1 MDYGRLRA
9 AALRDGEDE
18 EAVTVDTRA
27 LIDKV
32 LARYSG
38 EWTTL
43 RELIQNAADAQA
55 TTVKIKWET
64 LPSTQIPLP
73 TTTDRSE
80 ILKHIITNHTLRRLI
95 VQNNGQP
102 FTKTDWGRLKRIA
115 EGNPDETKIGAFG
128 VGFYSVFADC
138 EEPFVS
144 SGQEAMAF
152 YWKGNALFT
161 RKLQLPED
169 QCSPDTAFVLD
180 YRNTTT
186 TLPNLLSVSQFLATS
201 LTFVALQNIE
211 FWIDDYKILH
221 LQKKTSP
228 SAEVALSRDV
238 ETTTKERLMKV
249 QSVERASAQIDASF
263 MSAIGWKPEVATAAK
278 NEAYGFGSS
287 EMPSLRSFFSRLT
300 ANTSTSKSSKAA
312 REEKA
317 AQEAISEDITVL
329 SSSSIFLR
337 VITAAI
343 KTSVSANFSAELE
356 RATKKP
362 PPRVTKLSVL
372 TSSYDETQASES
384 STESSNAVSKAT
396 DVFASVLPSKK
407 GGRIFIGFPTTQTT
421 GAGIH
426 ISAPSVIPTVE
437 REAIDLNARW
447 VRTWNIEMLRAA
459 GIVTR
464 LAFSTEMVELE
475 TKLQRDG
482 IVSGTGIT
490 AKEVAKYMPEA
501 LHTLNAFTFGDSTPS
516 GHVSQIIE
524 EAFWTSSRDPFVD
537 VYSSRGVLPANKV
550 RMGTPDLAKF
560 VDGIPVIPPQ
570 LEVIGFVRKLIDFDL
585 LTPITVDDVRLELS
599 GKPLNKE
606 QLINFIQWAGRK
618 AVQGELDPPSKERLL
633 DVAVGLV
640 GEGAED
646 RGGIIALG
654 SIQNYLSPNKIPAG
668 LPVPPSTIP
677 YDFTKNCKSE
687 DLQAL
692 GWASLDI
699 VPWLRFLIETNS
711 TRPDSQNMTK
721 TPDFSIRILTVLSK
735 SWDNLSQSSKG
746 TVTALLQGKAIM
758 PTKSGMKKPTE
769 SFFQSVKLFDDLPT
783 IQGCSSLKDKF
794 LTAIGVRKTVDLDTI
809 FTRLLNP
816 SMGAEDPGQAK
827 WSHVELIKYLA
838 SVRQDIPID
847 DLRKLKES
855 RICPAEAGQPG
866 LESITPSKQLYKVS
880 ELYEPKAPLRPLN
893 LRIIQWPGGNLRPG
907 SPEGKFLTDLGLR
920 AYPSV
925 VELVGM
931 MASSDP
937 TLRGNAMNY
946 FISYHHSNNYAN
958 VDIGS
963 APKAFLP
970 LQGNPKQ
977 LVPPSQCYT
986 NEAAAILGFN
996 ILKKDLHLH
1005 APKFGVR
1012 ADPPILECV
1021 ERLLASPP
1029 KNNQEAVSLF
1039 GYFSTR
1045 LNELG
1050 NISITKLRDAPIVP
1064 IVRGNRLSTSQ
1075 MSTGTG
1081 SKANQTVHLSPRHC
1095 YLGSSILYGEIF
1107 DFVDFGSSAN
1117 AFLSACGSKT
1127 EPTKLE
1133 IAQLAASEPARL
1145 LSILQSS
1152 EKYLNLLKTLA
1163 EDMSTLKRDKEL
1175 WKKMKSS
1182 PFLLA
1187 FKEISAPS
1195 KDKSSENEEE
1205 EASIRQYQLAT
1216 PGSIVILD
1224 DYISYRMFKDHLI
1237 CAPEEDVLETFYMA
1251 LGSQSLSA
1259 IVRVDLKV
1267 GSHSEKQDLAVWIR
1281 KHVLERSKLFI
1292 HEYARYSRD
1301 AIKHDAK
1308 WLENNL
1314 SVEAVRSV
1322 SLRRSLRESQSHTE
1336 KRSAASQKE
1345 KNGWVLYVATEP
1357 GRPDMYQVGHA
1368 VCQLI
1373 LNRPSQQ
1380 AYFFFEPFLKL
1391 DLLDLKARGYNVDR
1405 ILRAKAAEARIAEE
1419 ERRKA
1424 LDAEQAKIKER
1435 EEEFKRHR
1443 QAMGIER
1450 EHHNKTPPMKLPGA
1464 FGSPDEDDKAL
1475 VPAPSQGKRP
1485 RGLFSTLSRRFG
1497 FETSDEADESLK
1509 NMMGSNPEPVQ
1520 LPPDEGSRSGK
1531 NNEGKVTNPA
1541 IVQENLLNAV
1551 KSTRAHDSSQLYA
1564 PPSTREVK
1572 EQATYCD
1579 DTIGKDLYFVADAS
1593 NGMRVF
1599 VSNHIPNFNA
1609 ADFLKTNHA
1618 AINAFASLL
1627 LTVGAVYSINRSA
1640 IHIFYEQG
1648 GNTIAFN
1655 RAGSIFC
1662 NLRFYNQ
1669 LHGDQP
1675 ASGEARASAAVW
1687 WWVVVA
1693 HELAH
1698 NLVGPHNADH
1708 SYYTESFIQ
1717 QYFPRMMTKVTELMG
1732 ATMRRSQSRPGS
1744 SSRQVNTLPPSQ
1756 NPTNPYALFGG
1767 SPQPGQSAISDPST
1781 IGSFQ
1786 PTPPP
1791 PPPPYER

>member
-80 ILKHIITNHTLRRLI
+80 ILKHIITNHTLRRLV

-144 SGQEAMAF
+144 SGPEAMAF

-161 RKLQLPED
+161 RKLQVPED
-169 QCSPDTAFVLD
+169 QRTPDTAFVLD

-186 TLPNLLSVSQFLATS
+186 MLPNLLSVGQFLATS

-249 QSVERASAQIDASF
+249 HSVERASAQIDASF
-263 MSAIGWKPEVATAAK
+263 MSAIGWKPQVATAAK
-278 NEAYGFGSS
+278 GEAYGFGNS

-300 ANTSTSKSSKAA
+300 ANTSTSKTSKSA

-317 AQEAISEDITVL
+317 AQDAISEDITVL

-337 VITAAI
+337 VTTAAI

-362 PPRVTKLSVL
+362 PPKMAKLSIL
-372 TSSYDETQASES
+372 TSSYDETQASKS
-384 STESSNAVSKAT
+384 SANSKAVSKAT

-459 GIVTR
+459 GIMAR
-464 LAFSTEMVELE
+464 LAFSNEMVELQI
-475 TKLQRDG
+475 KLQRAAET
-482 IVSGTGIT
+482 SGTGIT
-490 AKEVAKYMPEA
+490 SKEVAKYMPEA

-524 EAFWTSSRDPFVD
+524 EAFWTSYKNPFVE
-537 VYSSRGVLPANKV
+537 VYSSRGVLPTSKV
-550 RMGTPDLAKF
+550 RIGSQELAKF
-560 VDGIPVIPPQ
+560 VDGIPVIPPE
-570 LEVIGFVRKLIDFDL
+570 LETIGFVQKLTDFDL
-585 LTPITVDDVRLELS
+585 LSPITVDDVRLELS
-599 GKPLNKE
+599 GKPLDKD
-606 QLINFIQWAGRK
+606 QLINFIQWAGKK
-618 AVQGELDPPSKERLL
+618 AVQGELDPASKDRLL

-640 GEGAED
+640 SEGAED
-646 RGGIIALG
+646 QGGIIALG

-668 LPVPPSTIP
+668 LPVPPTTLP
-677 YDFTKNCKSE
+677 YDFTKSCNSTE
-687 DLQAL
+687 LQAL
-692 GWASLDI
+692 GWTSLEI
-699 VPWLRFLIETNS
+699 VPWLRFLIETRS
-711 TRPDSQNMTK
+711 TRPEGQNMIK
-721 TPDFSIRILTVLSK
+721 SPDFAIRILTVLSK
-735 SWDNLSQSSKG
+735 NWDNLSQSSKA
-746 TVTALLQGKAIM
+746 TVTLLLQNHTVM
-758 PTKSGMKKPTE
+758 PTKLGMRKPTE
-769 SFFQSVKLFDDLPT
+769 AFFQSVKLFDDLPT
-783 IQGCSSLKDKF
+783 IEGCSSIKDKF

-816 SMGAEDPGQAK
+816 STETEDPGRTK

-838 SVRQDIPID
+838 SVRQDIPAN
-847 DLRKLKES
+847 DLKKLKES
-855 RICPAEAGQPG
+855 RICPAEAGPSG
-866 LESITPSKQLYKVS
+866 LESSVASPQLYKIS
-880 ELYEPKAPLRPLN
+880 ELYEPKGPLRPLN
-893 LRIIQWPGGNLRPG
+893 VKIIQWPGGILRPG
-907 SPEGKFLTDLGLR
+907 STEGKFLIDLGLR
-920 AYPSV
+920 PYPSV
-925 VELVGM
+925 DELVDM
-931 MASSDP
+931 MASSDS

-946 FISYHHSNNYAN
+946 FISYHHSNHYVNF
-958 VDIGS
+958 DIGS

-977 LVPPSQCYT
+977 LVTPSQCFT
-986 NEAAAILGFN
+986 NEAAAVLGFD
-996 ILKKDLHLH
+996 ILRRDLHPH
-1005 APKFGVR
+1005 APKFGVL
-1012 ADPPILECV
+1012 ADPPILQCV
-1021 ERLLASPP
+1021 ERLIAKAPQ
-1029 KNNQEAVSLF
+1029 NHQEAVSLF

-1050 NISITKLRDAPIVP
+1050 SNLITKLRDAPIVP
-1064 IVRGNRLSTSQ
+1064 VARGKGLSTSHTP
-1075 MSTGTG
+1075 TGTG
-1081 SKANQTVHLSPRHC
+1081 GKISKEVHLSPRHC
-1095 YLGSSILYGEIF
+1095 YLGSSSMYGEIF

-1133 IAQLAASEPARL
+1133 IAQLAAGEPARL
-1145 LSILQSS
+1145 LSVLQSP
-1152 EKYLNLLKTLA
+1152 EKYLSLLKFLA
-1163 EDMSTLKRDKEL
+1163 EDMATIKRDKEL

-1187 FKEISAPS
+1187 FKEIGAPS
-1195 KDKSSENEEE
+1195 KEKASESEEE
-1205 EASIRQYQLAT
+1205 EAPIRQYQLAA
-1216 PGSIVILD
+1216 PAAIVILD
-1224 DYISYRMFKDHLI
+1224 DYISYRLFKDYLV
-1237 CAPEEDVLETFYMA
+1237 CAPEEDVLESFYMA
-1251 LGSQSLSA
+1251 LGSHTLSE
-1259 IVRVDLKV
+1259 IVQEDLKI
-1267 GSHSEKQDLAVWIR
+1267 GPHSEKQDGAVWLR
-1281 KHVLERSKLFI
+1281 KHVLERSKIFI
-1292 HEYARYSRD
+1292 HEYAKYTRD

-1314 SVEAVRSV
+1314 TVEAVRSV
-1322 SLRRSLRESQSHTE
+1322 SLRRSLRDQGQSHTE
-1336 KRSAASQKE
+1336 RRSAASK
-1345 KNGWVLYVATEP
+1345 KSRNGWVLYVAAESS
-1357 GRPDMYQVGHA
+1357 RPDMYQVGQA
-1368 VCQLI
+1368 VCHLI

-1391 DLLDLKARGYNVDR
+1391 DLLDLRGRGYNVDR

-1424 LDAEQAKIKER
+1424 LDAEQARIRER
-1435 EEEFKRHR
+1435 DEEFRRHG
-1443 QAMGIER
+1443 QAISTPTR
-1450 EHHNKTPPMKLPGA
+1450 EQHIKTPEPRMPGG
-1464 FGSPDEDDKAL
+1464 FGSPDDDDRAL
-1475 VPAPSQGKRP
+1475 PPPPPSTSRGTKP
-1485 RGLFSTLSRRFG
+1485 KGLFSNLSKRFG
-1497 FETSDEADESLK
+1497 FDTSDEAED
-1509 NMMGSNPEPVQ
+1509 NMNNFMGSNPEPVR
-1520 LPPDEGSRSGK
+1520 LPPDEPSKPGK
-1531 NNEGKVTNPA
+1531 NDGKVTNPA
-1541 IVQENLLNAV
+1541 IIQQNLLNAIR
-1551 KSTRAHDSSQLYA
+1551 STRAHDSSQVYS

-1599 VSNHIPNFNA
+1599 VSNAIPDFNPA
-1609 ADFLKTNHA
+1609 HFLSVNHG
-1618 AINAFASLL
+1618 AINSFASLL
-1627 LTVGAVYSINRSA
+1627 LEVAAVYSINRTA
-1640 IHIFYEQG
+1640 VHIFYEHG

-1655 RAGSIFC
+1655 RDGSIFC
-1662 NLRFYNQ
+1662 NLRFFIQ
-1669 LHGDQP
+1669 LHVDQSGNHP
-1675 ASGEARASAAVW
+1675 SGESRASAAVW
-1687 WWVVVA
+1687 WWVVIA

-1698 NLVGPHNADH
+1698 NLVHPHNADH

-1717 QYFPRMMTKVTELMG
+1717 EYFPKMMVKATQLIGVTAAPPLLHAPAPSSTPRPPTG
-1732 ATMRRSQSRPGS
+1732 ASHSTSRSLLPDQSTS
-1744 SSRQVNTLPPSQ
+1744 M
-1756 NPTNPYALFGG
+1756 FG
-1767 SPQPGQSAISDPST
+1767 AA
-1781 IGSFQ
+1781 
-1786 PTPPP
+1786 
-1791 PPPPYER
+1791 PPPYRER